1 MSDLF
6 TRKSSSHIGFD
17 VVDLREEKILHH
29 VLVDAE
35 SIEERTHGAAL
46 LPDESELW
54 ISDQEGRRLFIFDNT
69 QMPPVQ
75 IGRLDLTQGGHGWV
89 TFSLNGQ
96 YAWTHTPDVFDARTK
111 ELVATLRDE
120 TGKPVSG
127 SKYIEVHFRD
137 GKVVE
142 VGNEFGLGR
151 R

>member
-1 MSDLF
+1 
-6 TRKSSSHIGFD
+6 
-17 VVDLREEKILHH
+17 
-29 VLVDAE
+29 
-35 SIEERTHGAAL
+35 
-46 LPDESELW
+46 
-54 ISDQEGRRLFIFDNT
+54 
-69 QMPPVQ
+69 MPPVQ
-75 IGRLDLTQGGHGWV
+75 TGRLDLTQGGHGWV